1 MKGFKLDS
9 KGDVIFE
16 NGDIAFASDNE
27 LKAQTI
33 RTVIGTNKGEWPLN
47 KNEGINFD
55 YVLGKGITDDMIMT
69 QIIDGM
75 RQVDETLYLDNFKCT
90 EDKNSRKKTVIFS
103 ASDTKN
109 NTLTSEQ
116 SWM

>member
-1 MKGFKLDS
+1 M
-9 KGDVIFE
+9 
-16 NGDIAFASDNE
+16 DNE

-75 RQVDETLYLDNFKCT
+75 RQVDETLYLDNLNVQRIRT
-90 EDKNSRKKTVIFS
+90 VEKTVIFRHPIL
-103 ASDTKN
+103 KII
-109 NTLTSEQ
+109 L
-116 SWM
+116 